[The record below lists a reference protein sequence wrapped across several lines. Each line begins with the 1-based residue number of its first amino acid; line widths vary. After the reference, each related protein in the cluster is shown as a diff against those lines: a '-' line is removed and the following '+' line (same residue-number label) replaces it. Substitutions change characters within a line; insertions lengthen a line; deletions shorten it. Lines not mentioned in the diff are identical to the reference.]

1 MEESAPQSLAEECN
15 SSQVCMERKV
25 EKRDSKANKNGV
37 LSERSIREGSLYDK
51 DRACYVLL
59 RGWHE
64 MSS

>member
-1 MEESAPQSLAEECN
+1 M
-15 SSQVCMERKV
+15 

-37 LSERSIREGSLYDK
+37 LSERSIREGNLYDK

-59 RGWHE
+59 RAWHE